1 MNDLAS
7 TVHLNPS
14 DMKGS
19 TELPLVSV
27 SMPVFNAERYIAE
40 AIESILAQ
48 TYTNFELIIVDD
60 GSSGRTREIIDQFT
74 DERIIKVYSDQNR
87 GLITTRNL
95 IAGMAKGKYLA
106 LLDADDR
113 AFPERLAL
121 QVEFLENN
129 HADLCGADHFT
140 LNQVT
145 GERKSSKQRHTNA
158 DIQALLSV
166 CSPVCNPAMMGKLEI
181 FKKFPYKASYMH
193 AEDYCLWTEI
203 ALAGYRFA
211 NIKKKL
217 IIYRLHS
224 TQTSVNHLQAA
235 RNVFSNAQASYLK
248 MLGIPETC
256 LPRSLPFYERL
267 RYGVRFIQLIN
278 KRIPNIS
285 VGANMELYA
294 RFQFRGNGLWTP
306 LTRLERILVALY
318 GNILGHL
325 TSKGN

>member
-1 MNDLAS
+1 MNDLANMP
-7 TVHLNPS
+7 HLHQA
-14 DMKGS
+14 DAQEAKA
-19 TELPLVSV
+19 LPLVSV
-27 SMPVFNAERYIAE
+27 SMPVFNSEKYISE

-60 GSSGRTREIIDQFT
+60 GSSDRTREIIDQFT
-74 DERIIKVYSDQNR
+74 DKRIIKVYSDQNR

-121 QVEFLENN
+121 QVDFLESN

-145 GERKSSKQRHTNA
+145 GERKSSKQRHSNS

-181 FKKFPYKASYMH
+181 FKQFPYKASYMH

-217 IIYRLHS
+217 ITYRLHS

-248 MLGIPETC
+248 MLGIPEAC
-256 LPRSLPFYERL
+256 LPRPLPFYGRFNVGL
-267 RYGVRFIQLIN
+267 RFIKLIN
-278 KRIPNIS
+278 TRIPDIS
-285 VGANMELYA
+285 IGANMELYA

-306 LTRLERILVALY
+306 LTRLERFCISLY
-318 GNILGHL
+318 GSMLGRL
-325 TSKGN
+325 GKAAN

>member
-1 MNDLAS
+1 MNDLTSA
-7 TVHLNPS
+7 THLNSS
-14 DMKGS
+14 DAKETKGM
-19 TELPLVSV
+19 PLVSV
-27 SMPVFNAERYIAE
+27 SMPVFNSERYIAE

-60 GSSGRTREIIDQFT
+60 GSSDRTREIVDQFT
-74 DERIIKVYSDQNR
+74 DKRIIKVYSDQNR

-121 QVEFLENN
+121 QVDFLENN

-145 GERKSSKQRHTNA
+145 GERKSSKQRHSNS

-181 FKKFPYKASYMH
+181 FKQFPYKSSYMH

-217 IIYRLHS
+217 ITYRLHS

-248 MLGIPETC
+248 MLGIPKSC
-256 LPRSLPFYERL
+256 LPRPLPFYERL
-267 RYGVRFIQLIN
+267 KYGVQFIKMMN
-278 KRIPNIS
+278 KRIPYIS
-285 VGANMELYA
+285 VGANMEIFA

-306 LTRLERILVALY
+306 LTRLERVCVALY
-318 GNILGHL
+318 GSILGRL
-325 TSKGN
+325 GTPTK

>member
-1 MNDLAS
+1 MNDIANTAEIAKAAS
-7 TVHLNPS
+7 GEKHS
-14 DMKGS
+14 Q
-19 TELPLVSV
+19 PLVSV
-27 SMPVFNAERYIAE
+27 SMPVFNSERYIAE
-40 AIESILAQ
+40 AIESVLAQ

-60 GSSGRTREIIDQFT
+60 GSSDRTREIIDQFT
-74 DERIIKVYSDQNR
+74 DKRIIKVYSDQNR

-106 LLDADDR
+106 LLDAD
-113 AFPERLAL
+113 
-121 QVEFLENN
+121 
-129 HADLCGADHFT
+129 HFT

-145 GERKSSKQRHTNA
+145 GERKSSKQRHSNA

-181 FKKFPYKASYMH
+181 FKQFPYKASYMH

-217 IIYRLHS
+217 ITYRLHS

-248 MLGIPETC
+248 MLGIPEAC
-256 LPRSLPFYERL
+256 LPRPLPFYERL
-267 RYGVRFIQLIN
+267 KYGVTFIKLIN
-278 KRIPNIS
+278 ERIPHIS
-285 VGANMELYA
+285 IGANMELYA

-306 LTRLERILVALY
+306 FTRLERICVAFY
-318 GNILGHL
+318 GSVIGR
-325 TSKGN
+325 S

>member
-1 MNDLAS
+1 MNDLS
-7 TVHLNPS
+7 KTSNLQQSENQE
-14 DMKGS
+14 MKVM
-19 TELPLVSV
+19 PLVSI
-27 SMPVFNAERYIAE
+27 SMPVFNSERYIAE
-40 AIESILAQ
+40 AIESVLAQ

-60 GSSGRTREIIDQFT
+60 GSSDRTREIIDQFT
-74 DERIIKVYSDQNR
+74 DQRIIKVYSDQNR

-95 IAGMAKGKYLA
+95 IAGIAKGKYLA

-121 QVEFLENN
+121 QVEFLEN
-129 HADLCGADHFT
+129 HQADLCGADHYT

-145 GERKSSKQRHTNA
+145 GERKSSKQRHSNS

-181 FKKFPYKASYMH
+181 FKQFPYKASYMH

-217 IIYRLHS
+217 ITYRLHS

-235 RNVFSNAQASYLK
+235 RNVFSNAQANYLK
-248 MLGIPETC
+248 KLGISESC
-256 LPRSLPFYERL
+256 LPRPLPFYERL
-267 RYGVRFIQLIN
+267 KYGIAFMQLIN
-278 KRIPNIS
+278 QRISHIS
-285 VGANMELYA
+285 IGANMELYA

-306 LTRLERILVALY
+306 LTRLERFCIALY
-318 GNILGHL
+318 GSMLGRI
-325 TSKGN
+325 TKPT

>member
-1 MNDLAS
+1 MNDLS
-7 TVHLNPS
+7 KTSHLQQSENQEMK
-14 DMKGS
+14 DM
-19 TELPLVSV
+19 PLVSV
-27 SMPVFNAERYIAE
+27 SMPVFNSERYIAE

-60 GSSGRTREIIDQFT
+60 GSSDRTREIIDQFT
-74 DERIIKVYSDQNR
+74 DQRIIKVYSDQNR

-121 QVEFLENN
+121 QVEFLEN
-129 HADLCGADHFT
+129 HQADLCGADHFT

-145 GERKSSKQRHTNA
+145 GERKSSKQRHSNS

-181 FKKFPYKASYMH
+181 FKQFPYKASYMH

-217 IIYRLHS
+217 ITYRLHS

-235 RNVFSNAQASYLK
+235 RNVFSNAQANYLK
-248 MLGIPETC
+248 KLGISKSC
-256 LPRSLPFYERL
+256 LPRPLPFYERIK
-267 RYGVRFIQLIN
+267 YGIAFMQLIN
-278 KRIPNIS
+278 QRISHIS
-285 VGANMELYA
+285 IGANMELYA

-306 LTRLERILVALY
+306 LTRLERFCIALY
-318 GNILGHL
+318 GSMLGRI
-325 TSKGN
+325 TKQT